1 MTFKRYCGILMHI
14 TSLPGRFGIGDLG
27 PAAYHFV
34 DFLKE
39 SGQSSWQFLPTGPV
53 CRAFDYSPY
62 MSLSAFAG
70 NPLLIS
76 PEKLV
81 EAGFLSAGEI
91 ENCPDFSEYR
101 VSFNDVVPFREKIF
115 RSAFDKFVAMGHSET
130 FEQFCRKEPW
140 LEDYAL
146 FMSLREE
153 NNQKSWSQWP
163 SAVASRNEKSLT
175 ACRKRLSEEILYHKF
190 VQYLFFEQW
199 SQLRRYC
206 SKKGIKLIGDIPIYV
221 GMDSADVWSHQD
233 CFELDKK
240 SLQPTHVAG
249 VPPDYFSKTGQRW
262 GNPLYRWHKG
272 KGINRSLYEW
282 WRQRFDKI
290 GAMVDVVRID
300 HFRGFEAYWE
310 IPAVEKTAVKG
321 VWKKGPGKFFFEQ
334 MTDSIGD
341 LSIIAE
347 DLGIIT
353 PEVEELRDSCGF
365 PGMKI
370 LQFAFDSGA
379 ENSYLPHNFTTT
391 NCVIYSG
398 THDNDTT
405 LGWYFDSDVS
415 QAGKDRAVRYANSE
429 GDRIHWDFLRL
440 AYGSVADL
448 AVIPMQDV
456 LGFGNDCRMNLPSSK
471 NENWRWRC
479 ASRFLTVDISHALL
493 DEVLFYN
500 RHSVEETKATVPEED
515 VVLWE

>member
-1 MTFKRYCGILMHI
+1 M
-14 TSLPGRFGIGDLG
+14 
-27 PAAYHFV
+27 
-34 DFLKE
+34 
-39 SGQSSWQFLPTGPV
+39 
-53 CRAFDYSPY
+53 
-62 MSLSAFAG
+62 
-70 NPLLIS
+70 
-76 PEKLV
+76 
-81 EAGFLSAGEI
+81 
-91 ENCPDFSEYR
+91 
-101 VSFNDVVPFREKIF
+101 
-115 RSAFDKFVAMGHSET
+115 
-130 FEQFCRKEPW
+130 
-140 LEDYAL
+140 
-146 FMSLREE
+146 
-153 NNQKSWSQWP
+153 
-163 SAVASRNEKSLT
+163 
-175 ACRKRLSEEILYHKF
+175 
-190 VQYLFFEQW
+190 
-199 SQLRRYC
+199 
-206 SKKGIKLIGDIPIYV
+206 
-221 GMDSADVWSHQD
+221 
-233 CFELDKK
+233 

-262 GNPLYRWHKG
+262 GNPLYRWYKG
-272 KGINRSLYEW
+272 EGINRSLYEW

-300 HFRGFEAYWE
+300 HFRGFESYWE
-310 IPAVEKTAVKG
+310 IPAGEKTAVKG

-334 MTDSIGD
+334 MADSIGD

-379 ENSYLPHNFTTT
+379 DNSYLPHNFTTP

-405 LGWYFDSDVS
+405 VGWYFDSEVS
-415 QAGKDRAVRYANSE
+415 QAGKDRAVRYTNSN
-429 GDRIHWDFLRL
+429 GDHIHWDFLRL

-479 ASRFLTVDISHALL
+479 ASRFFTVDISQALL

-500 RHSVEETKATVPEED
+500 RHSVEETQETVPEKD
-515 VVLWE
+515 VALWE